1 MTISTNKTGE
11 TGSTATGGALADA
24 LTLIRLVL
32 TPIIMMVIIK
42 GWPNLDMA
50 VLASVLFIVAA
61 LTDFFDDYFGG
72 TEMAVHR
79 KFGWFDD
86 IADILLVIG
95 TLAAMLYVTHKNGL
109 LAWTFAIPAGVII
122 AREVLVGLVKGYEM
136 TKTGWPETKFGDLK
150 NGLVMLGTCLLV
162 ASPWLTTW
170 IDRAIAGPDNAME
183 VYGSTSPY
191 VWLIGEGILW
201 FAAIVSVLT
210 GFKLLT
216 TKTVANDA

>member
-1 MTISTNKTGE
+1 
-11 TGSTATGGALADA
+11 
-24 LTLIRLVL
+24 
-32 TPIIMMVIIK
+32 
-42 GWPNLDMA
+42 
-50 VLASVLFIVAA
+50 
-61 LTDFFDDYFGG
+61 
-72 TEMAVHR
+72 
-79 KFGWFDD
+79 
-86 IADILLVIG
+86 
-95 TLAAMLYVTHKNGL
+95 
-109 LAWTFAIPAGVII
+109 
-122 AREVLVGLVKGYEM
+122 
-136 TKTGWPETKFGDLK
+136 
-150 NGLVMLGTCLLV
+150 MLGTCLLV